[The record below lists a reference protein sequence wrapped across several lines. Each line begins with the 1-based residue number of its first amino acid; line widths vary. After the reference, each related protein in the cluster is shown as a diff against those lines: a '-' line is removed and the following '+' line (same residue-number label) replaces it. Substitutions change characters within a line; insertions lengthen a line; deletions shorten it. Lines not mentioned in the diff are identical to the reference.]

1 MINVRIV
8 QCENGFIITDENT
21 GVCYVANK
29 IGSYSCLETTV
40 TTVLEGLVEDQKP
53 VTALATEE
61 VI

>member
-1 MINVRIV
+1 MLDVHIV

-29 IGSYSCLETTV
+29 INSYTYEDTVSAILER
-40 TTVLEGLVEDQKP
+40 LVESYKSQE
-53 VTALATEE
+53 AATVE